1 MDKTGTR
8 IFYDAANG
16 NVVATLHR
24 VFGGIERQ
32 PIEQLEYLDFGFD
45 NFDPLTHEII
55 SVENGQPVIV
65 SIYQESEEEKR
76 IRELEDALLLQT
88 ENEIGGI
95 L

>member
-8 IFYDAANG
+8 VFYDAANG

-32 PIEQLEYLDFGFD
+32 PIEQLEYLDIGFD
-45 NFDPLTHEII
+45 SFDPMSQEVV

-76 IRELEDALLLQT
+76 IRELEDVLLLQA
-88 ENEIGGI
+88 ENEVGGI

>member
-8 IFYDAANG
+8 VFYDAANG
-16 NVVATLHR
+16 NLVATLHR

-32 PIEQLEYLDFGFD
+32 PIEQLEYLDIGFD
-45 NFDPLTHEII
+45 NFDPMTHEIV

-65 SIYQESEEEKR
+65 SIYQESVEEKR
-76 IRELEDALLLQT
+76 IRKLEDALLLQA
-88 ENEIGGI
+88 ENEVGGI